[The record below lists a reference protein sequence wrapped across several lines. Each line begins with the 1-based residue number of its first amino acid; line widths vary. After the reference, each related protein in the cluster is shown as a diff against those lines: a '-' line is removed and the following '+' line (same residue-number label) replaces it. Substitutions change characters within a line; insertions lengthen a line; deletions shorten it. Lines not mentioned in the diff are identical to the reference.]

1 MYTNADSVCSLV
13 ETSNGYPT

>member
-1 MYTNADSVCSLV
+1 MYTNTDSVCSLV